1 MGVKQVIAIRKDL
14 KLGKGKLA
22 AHVAH
27 ASLAAYRKAS
37 KKDPDVVE
45 EWMSG
50 GEKKVV
56 VSVNSESEILE
67 LFEIVKRRSIPCE
80 LIRDAG
86 LTQISPGTITALGI
100 GPWEEE
106 EIDRLTGHLKLL

>member
-1 MGVKQVIAIRKDL
+1 MVKQVIVLRKDL

-22 AHVAH
+22 AHTAH

-37 KKDPDVVE
+37 KSHKEVVE
-45 EWMSG
+45 EWVAG

-56 VSVNSESEILE
+56 VSVNSESELLE
-67 LFEIVKRRSIPCE
+67 LFELVKRKGIPCE

-100 GPWEEE
+100 GPWDEEE
-106 EIDRLTGHLKLL
+106 LDLLTGHLKLL